1 MVGNNKLYK
10 ELKINMDPVT
20 VHKLD
25 LWFKVLKIY
34 KLQNDAN
41 ILKWVAYDSNFKP
54 AKYDQ
59 GFKQWVAKVITAW
72 CVLVKEGELENLKI

>member
-1 MVGNNKLYK
+1 MVG
-10 ELKINMDPVT
+10 ETIQGTQINMDAIT
-20 VHKLD
+20 VHTLD

-59 GFKQWVAKVITAW
+59 GFKQWV
-72 CVLVKEGELENLKI
+72 KEGELESFKNLRGKYKLGTH